1 MSEEQGAAGMVK
13 DQECQRALTENCPGR
28 WVRAPSGL
36 LERLQ
41 HRVALETLCKRDSS
55 FGAELVA
62 RETAGVG
69 FSGG

>member
-1 MSEEQGAAGMVK
+1 MGADRK
-13 DQECQRALTENCPGR
+13 LHRYR

-36 LERLQ
+36 LEPLQ

-69 FSGG
+69 FGGYIVSRVNGR